1 MNKTSTL
8 PFTVGLTGG
17 IGSGKSAVSNLFEE
31 MGIYVIDTDLL
42 SRELV
47 ASGLTLLSDIEN
59 YFGTDILLPNG
70 ELDRSRLRDIIFAN
84 PEKKRWLEQ
93 LLHPQIRALL
103 LQRLTQCQSDYALI
117 VVPLLLESD
126 DYKFLNRIL
135 VVDCPEALQ
144 LQRVQQRD
152 NIDTETARS
161 IMASQLPRDQRLA
174 YADDIIS
181 NDSSL
186 NDLKSQVEELHEKYK
201 KLSRQ

>member
-1 MNKTSTL
+1 M
-8 PFTVGLTGG
+8 
-17 IGSGKSAVSNLFEE
+17 
-31 MGIYVIDTDLL
+31 
-42 SRELV
+42 
-47 ASGLTLLSDIEN
+47 
-59 YFGTDILLPNG
+59 
-70 ELDRSRLRDIIFAN
+70 
-84 PEKKRWLEQ
+84 
-93 LLHPQIRALL
+93 
-103 LQRLTQCQSDYALI
+103 QRLTQCQSDYALI